1 MLAMSD
7 NIRENLYTVDLICHG
22 SPSPKILK
30 LALYEKGI
38 DILQLKEIRFRN
50 KTNFG
55 LSSRDEGGEYKT
67 IVPAGVQDMY
77 THAFLPYSLVVR
89 MLVYR
94 GTRKKLINFVPKLP
108 NANIA
113 VFFIKYFFLDVLI
126 YSLFLRYIRFT
137 IP

>member
-1 MLAMSD
+1 
-7 NIRENLYTVDLICHG
+7 
-22 SPSPKILK
+22 
-30 LALYEKGI
+30 
-38 DILQLKEIRFRN
+38 
-50 KTNFG
+50 
-55 LSSRDEGGEYKT
+55 
-67 IVPAGVQDMY
+67 MY
-77 THAFLPYSLVVR
+77 TYTAYSFRDFILAVTGKIIPPAKIAKKSEHIPTLIILFKSAFSSNENRITASQIFNVNKGTNTIPIVEIISTVPYSLVVR